1 MPEVKKEKAKS
12 RAARV
17 ESDEEDDGP
26 ILNHFEEEKEEYI
39 EDDDEEEEGEE
50 EEEEEEDGSSPKGR
64 KRARA
69 NSFGDSLPSGSQA
82 KVKVKPEVK
91 TLPRDEDG

>member
-50 EEEEEEDGSSPKGR
+50 EEEEDGSSPKGR